1 MERNQCILNPSTRIA
16 LSIASEEEAIACLL
30 NAECTK
36 LHKAICMA
44 RSIDDL
50 LAINNS
56 VIALLNSV
64 ANLENQLHQKLEL
77 VVE

>member
-1 MERNQCILNPSTRIA
+1 MENNQQYQNPAARIA
-16 LSIASEEEAIACLL
+16 LSIAAEEEALACLL
-30 NAECTK
+30 NQECAK

-64 ANLENQLHQKLEL
+64 ANLENQLRQKLEL
-77 VVE
+77 VTE